1 MKTKLNVPLRSRKS
15 LTSTSRIRLGEVAQS
30 FHKLKR
36 MDTRGIGE
44 VADRLKASTSVVVL
58 TGAGISQESGVP
70 TFRGTDGLWKNFRA
84 EDLAT
89 PQAFERD
96 PALVWQWYDWRRSLI
111 KPLKPNPGHYALA
124 DLEQR
129 IPDFKLVTQNVDG
142 LHRAAGSN
150 NPVEMHGT
158 LWRVRCLDCKRNVEN
173 KEVPIKIPPR
183 CEACGGLLRPD
194 VVWFGETLDQEI
206 LHETYRSL
214 ERAQT
219 VLVVGTSGVVQPAAS
234 FGVVAQRSGAF
245 VAELNRSKT
254 PQSTFFDISLQG
266 EAGKLL
272 PRLMQHVAL

>member
-1 MKTKLNVPLRSRKS
+1 MKTRLNVPLRSRKS

-36 MDTRGIGE
+36 MDTKGIGD

-124 DLEQR
+124 DLEKR
-129 IPDFKLVTQNVDG
+129 IKDFTLVTQNVDG
-142 LHRAAGSN
+142 LHRVAGSK
-150 NPVEMHGT
+150 NPIEMHGT
-158 LWRVRCLDCKRNVEN
+158 LWRVRCVQCEN
-173 KEVPIKIPPR
+173 SLENREVPIKILPR
-183 CEACGGLLRPD
+183 CGACGGLLRPD
-194 VVWFGETLDQEI
+194 VVWFGEALDENI
-206 LHETYRSL
+206 LHTIYKCLQKTQVMLIVGAVLLAVCLCYSGRRWPVSG
-214 ERAQT
+214 ER
-219 VLVVGTSGVVQPAAS
+219 G
-234 FGVVAQRSGAF
+234 
-245 VAELNRSKT
+245 
-254 PQSTFFDISLQG
+254 
-266 EAGKLL
+266 
-272 PRLMQHVAL
+272 